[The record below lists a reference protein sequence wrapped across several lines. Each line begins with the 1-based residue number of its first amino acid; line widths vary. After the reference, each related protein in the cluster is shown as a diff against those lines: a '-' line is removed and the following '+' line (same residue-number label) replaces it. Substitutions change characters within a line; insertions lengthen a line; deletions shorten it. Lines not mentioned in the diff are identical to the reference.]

1 MRRIISIRS
10 VWVAAAAAVLT
21 AAPALTAQ
29 QAAQSRE
36 RSDES
41 DAAHVRRAVGDAARG
56 SRIGISIEEVEQG
69 GDAPAEG
76 AVVTGVADDSPASA
90 AGFAEGDVV
99 VRFAGERV
107 RGVRQLSRLVGE
119 TPAGRTVPVEVV
131 RGGDRVKLEVAPE
144 RREGRFGRRFHRLGR
159 NLRAAVRGLRDG
171 EMEDVEIEIERGP
184 RRGRLGADVVGLSP
198 QLADH
203 YRVDAGVLV
212 MTVPGDTAADAA
224 GLRAGDVV
232 TAIDDRPVAGVR
244 DVRRRLAAVEPG
256 RVFSIEVMRGGE
268 TLSLEAELDDPPP
281 SRRRPGRRV

>member
-1 MRRIISIRS
+1 MQRAISIGS
-10 VWVAAAAAVLT
+10 AWTAAFGVAVFVV
-21 AAPALTAQ
+21 APALSAQ
-29 QAAQSRE
+29 PEQTRE
-36 RSDES
+36 RSDGS
-41 DAAHVRRAVGDAARG
+41 DVHVWRAFGDAGRG
-56 SRIGISIEEVEQG
+56 SRIGLSIEEVGQG
-69 GDAPAEG
+69 AAAPPAEG

-90 AGFAEGDVV
+90 AGFAVGDVV

-131 RGGDRVKLEVAPE
+131 RNGDRVKLEVTSE
-144 RREGRFGRRFHRLGR
+144 RREGRYGRRLHRLGR

-171 EMEDVEIEIERGP
+171 ELEDVEIEIERGP

-203 YRVDAGVLV
+203 YGVDAGVLV

-232 TAIDDRPVAGVR
+232 TAIDDSPVAGVR

-256 RVFSIEVMRGGE
+256 RVFSIEAMRGGE
-268 TLSLEAELDDPPP
+268 TLSLEAQLDDPPP

>member
-1 MRRIISIRS
+1 MQRAISIRS
-10 VWVAAAAAVLT
+10 AWTAAFSIVLIVV
-21 AAPALTAQ
+21 APAL
-29 QAAQSRE
+29 AAQPEQTRE
-36 RSDES
+36 RSNAPDV
-41 DAAHVRRAVGDAARG
+41 HVRRAVGDAARG

-76 AVVTGVADDSPASA
+76 AVVTGVADDGPASA

-244 DVRRRLAAVEPG
+244 DVRRCLAAVEPG

-268 TLSLEAELDDPPP
+268 TLALETELDDPPP

>member
-1 MRRIISIRS
+1 MQRAISIGS
-10 VWVAAAAAVLT
+10 AWTAAFGVAVLVV
-21 AAPALTAQ
+21 APALSAQ
-29 QAAQSRE
+29 PE
-36 RSDES
+36 RTRDGSDGS
-41 DAAHVRRAVGDAARG
+41 DGSDVHVWRAFGDAGRG
-56 SRIGISIEEVEQG
+56 GRIGLSIEEVGQG

-90 AGFAEGDVV
+90 AGFAVGDVV

-131 RGGDRVKLEVAPE
+131 REGDRMQLEVAPE
-144 RREGRFGRRFHRLGR
+144 RRDDRFGRRFHRLGR
-159 NLRAAVRGLRDG
+159 NFRTAVRGLRDV
-171 EMEDVEIEIERGP
+171 EMEIERGP

-212 MTVPGDTAADAA
+212 MTVPGDTAAAAA

-232 TAIDDRPVAGVR
+232 TAIDDSPVAGVR

-268 TLSLEAELDDPPP
+268 TLSLEAQLADPP
-281 SRRRPGRRV
+281 SHRRPGRRV

>member
-10 VWVAAAAAVLT
+10 AWMAAAAAVLT

-171 EMEDVEIEIERGP
+171 EMEDVDIEIERGP